1 MAITYGFYNSLN
13 GDRKY
18 DAFQMSSIFDGVIR
32 DGVFQS
38 IGGYLATKPGEGMQV
53 LVAPG
58 KAWFDHTWTVNDALY
73 PLDIREPD
81 LTLKRYDAV
90 VLETDGSKPI
100 RKNSIKIIE
109 GISATNPQKPT
120 MVRGESLNQ
129 HPLAY
134 VLVKPG
140 ATSINAED
148 IEVVVGKDECP
159 FVTSILESVSIE
171 SLLAKWEGEFQTW
184 FDKLQ
189 SQMEGDVAT
198 NLQNQINA
206 LDKRIVPLESLGDR
220 VETNAY
226 NIAMLALLHA
236 KAGEFPPNTRKM
248 IINVPSV
255 SPNVLDYSGLDMDM
269 SALRA
274 IVLTKAAKIRSGS
287 ASGITSLNSA
297 RENIVSSLVYFKKKQ
312 LYWVFDKNSSAY
324 TYRLIAEDKYNRDPS
339 KRQILHSCSMRYVYE
354 KPFDFFK
361 VNENT
366 LYITAYENDVP
377 TASTQKAL
385 ILSFDGTNITKVAD
399 SGSITVNNSDGKI
412 TSMLTGDGALFMYGT
427 YGSTGGYAYL
437 LKTTGDMTLLGYD
450 KGYKINSYARSTHGI
465 YFHAG
470 EKGIKLFEA
479 DQIISTDN
487 VSSYSADI
495 SKVYGNDVFFGTGG
509 SAFNYV
515 TKRTGRLTFKNLNN
529 GSLQGSCFF
538 VIGGELYLYGY
549 TGSVGGVYKFN
560 GETFDNVAEN
570 ANLFLRTLYSQPVT
584 KSLPSRQNMFSD
596 GLNRTGAGDNI
607 YGYDNTSSFL
617 YIKDTY
623 ETSGKLTL
631 SFEDLPSFSTVDLYV
646 GGALTNARLRVSMD
660 GKTWSPVSPN
670 GSTFSGEMHQVMNV
684 SGSGTLYVKI
694 EFDLGSGY
702 IDYIV
707 GGVY

>member
-1 MAITYGFYNSLN
+1 MAITYGFYNSMN

-18 DAFQMSSIFDGVIR
+18 DAVQLSSIFDGVIR

-38 IGGYLATKPGEGMQV
+38 IGEYLATKPGTGMQV
-53 LVAPG
+53 LVSPG

-100 RKNSIKIIE
+100 RKNSVKIIE

-120 MVRGESLNQ
+120 MARGGSLNQ

-206 LDKRIVPLESLGDR
+206 LDERIVPLESLGDR

-248 IINVPSV
+248 IINIPSL

-287 ASGITSLNSA
+287 ASGITSLNHSA
-297 RENIVSSLVYFKKKQ
+297 ENIVSSLVYFKKKQ
-312 LYWVFDKNSSAY
+312 LYWVFDKNGSAY

-361 VNENT
+361 VNENN

-399 SGSITVNNSDGKI
+399 SGSITVNDSDGKI

-427 YGSTGGYAYL
+427 YGSNGGYAYL
-437 LKTTGDMTLLGYD
+437 LKTTGGMTLLGYD
-450 KGYKINSYARSTHGI
+450 KGYKINSYARSTHGL
-465 YFHAG
+465 YFHAW
-470 EKGIKLFEA
+470 ENGIEMFEA
-479 DQIISTDN
+479 DQIISTN
-487 VSSYSADI
+487 KRSSYSADI
-495 SKVYGNDVFFGTGG
+495 SKVYNNDIFFGTGG
-509 SAFNYV
+509 GSYNYV
-515 TKRTGRLTFKNLNN
+515 AKRTGRLTFQNLNN
-529 GSLQGSCFF
+529 GTLQGNCFF

-549 TGSVGGVYKFN
+549 IGSVVGVYKFN
-560 GETFDNVAEN
+560 GETFDSVAEN
-570 ANLFLRTLYSQPVT
+570 ADLFLRSLYSQPVT
-584 KSLPSRQNMFSD
+584 KSLSSRQNMFSD

-607 YGYDNTSSFL
+607 YGYDNTSHFL
-617 YIKDTY
+617 YIEDTY

-646 GGALTNARLRVSMD
+646 SGALTNARLQVSMD

-670 GSTFSGEMHQVMNV
+670 GSTFSGEMHQIINV